1 MRERILT
8 QPGRHGDCW
17 LFRSRSGPGRTHRHD
32 ELEFNLVVR
41 GRVTYLVG
49 DRRYDLRRH
58 HLLWL
63 HPDEEHLLVDYSP
76 DLMMWIV
83 VLRQELLHQVCTT
96 ATASAL
102 TARLPTAGRVRRIAA
117 ERTRALDRL
126 GTDLQGFRPALDHT
140 PSDALT
146 TGVIHATVVAWDSYL
161 SAAAAEAHGDVH
173 PAVDQVA
180 RLIAA
185 GNDGSVA
192 ALAHV
197 VGMHP
202 DTLSRRFHRD
212 LGVRLADY
220 RNRCRVERF
229 CDLIA
234 SGRRSVLDAALSA
247 GFGSYPQ
254 FHRVFRA
261 VMGTSAREFLRR
273 QSG

>member
-63 HPDEEHLLVDYSP
+63 HPDEEHLLVDHTS

-83 VLRQELLHQVCTT
+83 VLRQELLHHVCTR

-102 TARLPTAGRVRRIAA
+102 TARLPTAGRIRRIAA
-117 ERTRALDRL
+117 ERTRALDRF
-126 GTDLQGFRPALDHT
+126 GTELQSYRPASDSA
-140 PSDALT
+140 PSDVMT
-146 TGVIHATVVAWDSYL
+146 TGVIHATVLAWDSYL
-161 SAAAAEAHGDVH
+161 TATAAEVHGDVH

-180 RLIAA
+180 RLIATGDDRA
-185 GNDGSVA
+185 VA

-202 DTLSRRFHRD
+202 DTLSRWFHRD

-229 CDLIA
+229 CDLA
-234 SGRRSVLDAALSA
+234 ANGRRSVLDAALAA

-261 VMGTSAREFLRR
+261 VMGTSAREFLSR
-273 QSG
+273 QLG